1 MKENIRPAI
10 IKIYIG
16 NELKAKIKATAN
28 LNDMTLTE
36 LFMDALF
43 EKYPHLLSTGK
54 ESEDIYDFINRVVK
68 DSKPIISPIIEL
80 SDEDIQ

>member
-1 MKENIRPAI
+1 MKENKRPAI

-16 NELKAKIKATAN
+16 NELKAKIKATAY

-43 EKYPHLLSTGK
+43 EKHPHLLSTGK
-54 ESEDIYDFINRVVK
+54 ESEDIYSFINRVVK
-68 DSKPIISPIIEL
+68 DSKPIISPVIEL
-80 SDEDIQ
+80 SDDDVK